1 MNGSV
6 RLRQPAIFRLVPN
19 CPRPDKFLLWTRRC
33 WGHSEQCPTT
43 YRRFLARPGIAEDS
57 RKSLR
62 PRLAIQCCVD
72 RAQEFAP
79 SRQRF
84 HPSALVVVRLGR
96 EHQGHRCCLAK
107 APGRDRTSLW
117 QARNLAA
124 PSIDN
129 KPVRGGFQASSVGVF
144 ARCLRPAPLRHGER
158 WSNLD
163 HRNTRERSHER
174 VWPTPAQNLGRAAPP
189 ARKSPPPSLNRLERL
204 SCALQEPSPGGTRR
218 TLLNCLWA
226 QPPGLVARR
235 QSAWLATR
243 Q

>member
-6 RLRQPAIFRLVPN
+6 GLCQPAIFRLVPD
-19 CPRPDKFLLWTRRC
+19 CPRPDKLLLRTRRC
-33 WGHSEQCPTT
+33 RGHSEQCPTPDRT
-43 YRRFLARPGIAEDS
+43 FLARPGIAEAPS
-57 RKSLR
+57 KSVR
-62 PRLAIQCCVD
+62 PSPATECCVD

-84 HPSALVVVRLGR
+84 YPTVLVVVRLGR
-96 EHQGHRCCLAK
+96 EHQGLRCCPAK
-107 APGRDRTSLW
+107 ARGRGRTSLW
-117 QARNLAA
+117 QARNPAA

-129 KPVRGGFQASSVGVF
+129 KPVRAGFRASSVGVF
-144 ARCLRPAPLRHGER
+144 AWCLRPAPLRHGER

-174 VWPTPAQNLGRAAPP
+174 VWPTPAQKRGRAAQP

-218 TLLNCLWA
+218 KLLNCL
-226 QPPGLVARR
+226 
-235 QSAWLATR
+235 SA
-243 Q
+243 

>member
-1 MNGSV
+1 MGYV
-6 RLRQPAIFRLVPN
+6 LLRQPAIFRLVPD

-33 WGHSEQCPTT
+33 RAHSEQCPTT
-43 YRRFLARPGIAEDS
+43 YRRFLVQPGIAEAS

-62 PRLAIQCCVD
+62 PRLAIQRCVD
-72 RAQEFAP
+72 RAQGFAP

-107 APGRDRTSLW
+107 APGRGRTSLW
-117 QARNLAA
+117 RARNPAA

-129 KPVRGGFQASSVGVF
+129 KPVRAGFRASSVGVF
-144 ARCLRPAPLRHGER
+144 ARRLRPALSRHGER

-163 HRNTRERSHER
+163 HRNKRERSHER

-189 ARKSPPPSLNRLERL
+189 ARKIPPLSLNRLERL

-218 TLLNCLWA
+218 KPLNCL
-226 QPPGLVARR
+226 
-235 QSAWLATR
+235 SA
-243 Q
+243 